1 MDAQHSSAGAA
12 HANGFSIPQQA
23 RENGL
28 ASSSEP
34 SNAQTSTAEY
44 STSSSG
50 RVLTM
55 QAAHAASVRASD
67 QAMQQAC
74 FNEELAGIRV
84 CFQLV
89 DLGRQVYLW
98 AGLESGAMGCM
109 CLASPPPSAGVTIVS
124 ISLSVCE
131 KLARHSPLQ

>member
-1 MDAQHSSAGAA
+1 
-12 HANGFSIPQQA
+12 
-23 RENGL
+23 
-28 ASSSEP
+28 
-34 SNAQTSTAEY
+34 
-44 STSSSG
+44 
-50 RVLTM
+50 M
-55 QAAHAASVRASD
+55 QAAHAPSVRASD
-67 QAMQQAC
+67 QAMRQAC

-109 CLASPPPSAGVTIVS
+109 CLASSPPSAGVTIVS
-124 ISLSVCE
+124 TSLCVCE

>member
-1 MDAQHSSAGAA
+1 MQT
-12 HANGFSIPQQA
+12 AN
-23 RENGL
+23 
-28 ASSSEP
+28 
-34 SNAQTSTAEY
+34 
-44 STSSSG
+44 
-50 RVLTM
+50 
-55 QAAHAASVRASD
+55 AASVRASD

-98 AGLESGAMGCM
+98 AGLESGVMGCM

-124 ISLSVCE
+124 SFLCVCE
-131 KLARHSPLQ
+131 KLARHFHLQ